1 MLGIDKVLVI
11 YCDYGRLGNRLHTHA
26 NALAWCI
33 ENNYN
38 LINLSFSGYA
48 ELFKSSSKHKS
59 CNLQQTKS
67 FLFKS
72 LSSTLFRNFLF
83 LIKRS
88 LPSTGKSKSQIPE
101 SSESEFELL
110 INSRSGTIF

>member
-38 LINLSFSGYA
+38 LINLSFSDYA
-48 ELFKSSSKHKS
+48 DLFKKFTKAQFRQSSSKRKFHI
-59 CNLQQTKS
+59 QIY
-67 FLFKS
+67 S
-72 LSSTLFRNFLF
+72 LVGYLETF
-83 LIKRS
+83 
-88 LPSTGKSKSQIPE
+88 
-101 SSESEFELL
+101 
-110 INSRSGTIF
+110 